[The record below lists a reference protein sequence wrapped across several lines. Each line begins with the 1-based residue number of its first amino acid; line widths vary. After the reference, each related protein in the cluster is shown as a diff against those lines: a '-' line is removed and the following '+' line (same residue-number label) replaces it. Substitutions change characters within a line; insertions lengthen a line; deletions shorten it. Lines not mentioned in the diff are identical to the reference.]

1 MTTLEKSNPCR
12 KSARNVK
19 PAGAI
24 NRGKSH
30 SELTLVRGANHDD
43 VESDALT
50 NHNALLMGG
59 ETFFVGKCYD
69 IGRDIPQRLGTVLNH
84 AARP

>member
-1 MTTLEKSNPCR
+1 MTTLQKSNPCR

-19 PAGAI
+19 PAGVI
-24 NRGKSH
+24 NHEKSH

-50 NHNALLMGG
+50 NHNALLMRG

-69 IGRDIPQRLGTVLNH
+69 IGCDSTQRFSTILNH
-84 AARP
+84 AAGP